1 MSVGIIILAH
11 RDLNRVRQLTRAL
24 TKAKCP
30 VVIHVDAH
38 TDDAEFATLEQ
49 ELDGNQRVRFAR
61 RVACEWGGFSL
72 VEASLSAAVTLLEQW
87 PDVSH
92 VCQISGSCLPT
103 RPINEL
109 SAFLAANEDTDF
121 VESVP
126 ARGEGRAW
134 VVDGLEMERF
144 TLHFPFSYRRQRWL
158 FDKAVDLQRKFRIR
172 RQIPIGLEPH
182 LGSQWWCLSRATL
195 EAILNSPDRAEYD
208 RYFKR
213 CWIPDEAYFPTL
225 VRLFGQKVVS
235 RSLTLSR
242 FDDQGKPY
250 IFYDD
255 HKELLANCDAFFAR
269 KVWAGADHLYR
280 DLLSHKRLAS
290 GPRKVRDDRDPGVL
304 ETAFRNSYD
313 KRCAA
318 RPGLLN
324 QGRFPAA
331 VYTGSAP
338 TAAPYT
344 VLQGFTH
351 VYEHFPGWMRDQR
364 GEASLGR
371 LYKRNAVGRIDPEHV
386 LPGGLPASVR
396 FRDYNP
402 EQYLVNLIW
411 NMRAAPPIL
420 LHDIADSPRISTFL
434 ARDPNARLTL
444 ITGAWALDLF
454 HRQIEDDRVLRRS
467 ALRLI
472 SQEQLQLVRLDK
484 GENPNAVHVTLADA
498 MMLPERVLGTAL
510 GVSDLG
516 ALPGLRNHD
525 GFEDFVERLENF
537 GLNMDSLGDI
547 GAFARGVSAPPALRI
562 VADG

>member
-195 EAILNSPDRAEYD
+195 EAILNSPDRA
-208 RYFKR
+208 R
-213 CWIPDEAYFPTL
+213 
-225 VRLFGQKVVS
+225 
-235 RSLTLSR
+235 
-242 FDDQGKPY
+242 
-250 IFYDD
+250 
-255 HKELLANCDAFFAR
+255 
-269 KVWAGADHLYR
+269 
-280 DLLSHKRLAS
+280 
-290 GPRKVRDDRDPGVL
+290 
-304 ETAFRNSYD
+304 
-313 KRCAA
+313 
-318 RPGLLN
+318 
-324 QGRFPAA
+324 
-331 VYTGSAP
+331 
-338 TAAPYT
+338 
-344 VLQGFTH
+344 
-351 VYEHFPGWMRDQR
+351 
-364 GEASLGR
+364 
-371 LYKRNAVGRIDPEHV
+371 
-386 LPGGLPASVR
+386 
-396 FRDYNP
+396 
-402 EQYLVNLIW
+402 
-411 NMRAAPPIL
+411 
-420 LHDIADSPRISTFL
+420 
-434 ARDPNARLTL
+434 
-444 ITGAWALDLF
+444 
-454 HRQIEDDRVLRRS
+454 
-467 ALRLI
+467 
-472 SQEQLQLVRLDK
+472 
-484 GENPNAVHVTLADA
+484 
-498 MMLPERVLGTAL
+498 
-510 GVSDLG
+510 
-516 ALPGLRNHD
+516 
-525 GFEDFVERLENF
+525 
-537 GLNMDSLGDI
+537 
-547 GAFARGVSAPPALRI
+547 
-562 VADG
+562 